1 MHEIPTDEKPGY
13 SIAAPE
19 GLGRGYHEE
28 IVRVLSRQE
37 AVKIFCDRNAN
48 VTKVPYREHVTVW
61 GCKNRNPA
69 RWRDAWR
76 MESNNPFRRKT
87 R

>member
-1 MHEIPTDEKPGY
+1 MTGQFTKSQRTKSPL
-13 SIAAPE
+13 SIAPE

-48 VTKVPYREHVTVW
+48 VTKVPYREHVIFW
-61 GCKNRNPA
+61 G
-69 RWRDAWR
+69 
-76 MESNNPFRRKT
+76 
-87 R
+87 